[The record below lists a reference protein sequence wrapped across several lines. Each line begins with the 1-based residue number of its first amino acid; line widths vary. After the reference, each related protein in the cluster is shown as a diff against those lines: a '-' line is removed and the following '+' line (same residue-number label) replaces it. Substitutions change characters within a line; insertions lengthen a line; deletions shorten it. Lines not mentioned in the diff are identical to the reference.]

1 VEEVDIAENFP
12 GLSETDLS
20 VFGLF
25 CERAVSIGNLL
36 ASINI
41 QDVASTETL
50 AELGAE
56 LAHSLDRLMDGGYL
70 QRSGYRQYAVT
81 PKGFESYAR
90 SYIEG
95 YDDREGVVRDAVAA
109 LDQTDT
115 EAVMASTGETRQ
127 VVNHVL
133 RLLHRDRNIGGFVT
147 ASGSY
152 CVTRVSPEFRLELAP
167 RKMPG

>member
-1 VEEVDIAENFP
+1 VDIAENFP

-25 CERAVSIGNLL
+25 CERALSIGNLL

-41 QDVASTETL
+41 QDVASAQTL

-56 LAHSLDRLMDGGYL
+56 LAHSLDRLIDDSYL
-70 QRSGYRQYAVT
+70 QRSGWHQYTVT
-81 PKGFESYAR
+81 PAGFESYAR

-95 YDDREGVVRDAVAA
+95 YDDREGIVKDAVAA
-109 LDQTDT
+109 LDQTNT

-152 CVTRVSPEFRLELAP
+152 CVTRVSPEFRIELAA
-167 RKMPG
+167 RKPAG